1 MANENPVFLLI
12 LLFLPLDARAEY
24 EKFVLKF
31 PWQIQ
36 AQYIG
41 FLVAKNKGF
50 YKDEGLE
57 LEIVPGTSTR
67 EGPFD

>member
-24 EKFVLKF
+24 EKFVLKLH
-31 PWQIQ
+31 WQIQ

-57 LEIVPGTSTR
+57 VEIVPGTSTR